1 MTGPSD
7 NGRVSNPA
15 QVDPLAVP
23 LPGSR
28 RLRTFAFDPM
38 STRLS
43 GRHLRVEVPFEPL
56 APGPMG
62 RSVHVVDY
70 DAARQT
76 WYQPVDLDAG
86 VVLAQDGLRPSEN
99 DPRSHQQIVYAV
111 AMSVIDRFE
120 RFMGRRFRWRHDQVL
135 RLVPHAFEGRNA
147 YFDPR
152 RQAVL
157 FGYYRAELDDPG
169 ANLPGQ
175 VIFTCLSNDIVAHEV
190 THAIVHR
197 LRRRYADASNADVFA
212 LHEAIADLVALF
224 HHFNYPE
231 VVREA
236 IASTRGDLRSGG
248 GLLDLAREFGAS
260 TGRGAALRSALEQER
275 EGEKPVPFT
284 ALTEPHERGAAFVV
298 AVFRAF
304 LDTYQ
309 HAIADLLRLATG
321 GSGVLPQGALH
332 PDLVDRV
339 TREAIH
345 TADRMLRMVVRSFDY
360 LPVVDPSF
368 GDLVRG
374 IVTAD
379 RDLYPDDAAHLR
391 GRLVESL
398 RTSGIYPAGVGSL
411 ADDALTWPA
420 PEVEIRLNDEESDVD
435 VPGILASAAQDLDIG
450 ADAGDMGSSS
460 FETWL
465 APQQARAAVS
475 EEGAK
480 LGQAISA
487 WANRHALRLGLDP
500 QSIITLAGLH
510 VSFRIGEDQQPRPEI
525 VLQLAQRRADL
536 EDQSLDPDRRPR
548 MRAGTTVIL
557 RADGVVSRIIAKPL
571 PLRDDS
577 LLNGL
582 PPEDPARRYDV
593 WGAQRLETL
602 REWLATITDADPLS
616 AWTAEPAQWRL
627 SFASLHAEPTGVLDV
642 EP

>member
-1 MTGPSD
+1 LA
-7 NGRVSNPA
+7 PA
-15 QVDPLAVP
+15 AKVDPVAVP

-70 DAARQT
+70 DDARRT
-76 WYQPVDLDAG
+76 WYQPVDLDLG

-99 DPRSHQQIVYAV
+99 DPRSHQQVVYAV

-120 RFMGRRFRWRHDQVL
+120 RFMGRRFRWSQDQVL

-147 YFDPR
+147 YYDPR

-157 FGYYRAELDDPG
+157 FGYYAAELDDPG

-197 LRRRYADASNADVFA
+197 LRRRYSEATNPDVFA

-231 VVREA
+231 VVRDA
-236 IASTRGDLRSGG
+236 IASTSGDLRAGG
-248 GLLDLAREFGAS
+248 GLLDLAREFGES
-260 TGRGAALRSALEQER
+260 TGRGAALRSALRQEKQ
-275 EGEKPVPFT
+275 GEKPVPFA
-284 ALTEPHERGAAFVV
+284 ALREPHERGASFVV

-304 LDTYQ
+304 LDSYQ
-309 HAIADLLRLATG
+309 HAIADLLRIATG
-321 GSGVLPQGALH
+321 GSGVLPAGALH

-339 TREAIH
+339 TDEAIH
-345 TADRMLRMVVRSFDY
+345 TADRMLRMVVRAFDY

-379 RDLYPDDAAHLR
+379 RELYPDDDAHLR

-398 RTSGIYPAGVGSL
+398 RVSGIYPSGVGSL
-411 ADDALTWPA
+411 ADDSLTWPL
-420 PEVEIRLNDEESDVD
+420 PEKEIRLNDEESEVD
-435 VPGILASAAQDLDIG
+435 VQAIMASAAQDLDIG
-450 ADAGDMGSSS
+450 GDAGEVGASSL
-460 FETWL
+460 ETWL
-465 APQQARAAVS
+465 SPTPVPGAVTDQGQELGRSIS
-475 EEGAK
+475 E
-480 LGQAISA
+480 
-487 WANRHALRLGLDP
+487 WANRHALDLGLDP
-500 QSIITLAGLH
+500 QAIITLAGLH
-510 VSFRIGEDQQPRPEI
+510 VSFRIAEDQQPRPEI
-525 VLQLAQRRADL
+525 VLQLGQRRSDL

-548 MRAGTTVIL
+548 VRAGTTVIL
-557 RADGVVSRIIAKPL
+557 RADGVVARIIPKPL

-582 PPEDPARRYDV
+582 PDEDAARRFDA
-593 WGAQRLETL
+593 WGTERLAAL
-602 REWLATITDADPLS
+602 RAWQATITQSDPLS

-627 SFASLHAEPTGVLDV
+627 NFARLHAEPAGVINV
-642 EP
+642 ED

>member
-1 MTGPSD
+1 V
-7 NGRVSNPA
+7 RVSPEA
-15 QVDPLAVP
+15 KVDQLAVP
-23 LPGSR
+23 LPGTR
-28 RLRTFAFDPM
+28 WLRTFAFDPM

-70 DAARQT
+70 DDSRRT
-76 WYQPVDLDAG
+76 WYQPVDLDLG
-86 VVLAQDGLRPSEN
+86 VVLAQEGLRPSEN
-99 DPRSHQQIVYAV
+99 DPRSHQQVVYAV
-111 AMSVIDRFE
+111 ATSVIDRFE
-120 RFMGRRFRWRHDQVL
+120 RFMGRRFRWRQDQVL

-157 FGYYRAELDDPG
+157 FGYYAADLDDPG

-175 VIFTCLSNDIVAHEV
+175 VIFTCLSNDIIAHEV

-197 LRRRYADASNADVFA
+197 LRRRYADATNPDVFA

-236 IASTRGDLRSGG
+236 IASTSGDLRSGG
-248 GLLDLAREFGAS
+248 GLLDLAREFGES
-260 TGRGAALRSALEQER
+260 TGRGAALRSALRQEKQ
-275 EGEKPVPFT
+275 GEKPVPFS
-284 ALTEPHERGAAFVV
+284 ALREPHERGAAFVV

-304 LDTYQ
+304 LDAYQ
-309 HAIADLLRLATG
+309 HAIADLLRIATG
-321 GSGVLPQGALH
+321 GSGVLPAGALH

-339 TREAIH
+339 TTEAIH
-345 TADRMLRMVVRSFDY
+345 TADRMLRMVVRAFDY
-360 LPVVDPSF
+360 LPVVDPTF

-379 RDLYPDDAAHLR
+379 RELYPEDGAHLR

-398 RTSGIYPAGVGSL
+398 RVSGIYPSGVGSL
-411 ADDALTWPA
+411 AGDALTWPV
-420 PEVEIRLNDEESDVD
+420 PDKEIRLNDEGSDVD

-450 ADAGDMGSSS
+450 ADAGDMGASS

-465 APQQARAAVS
+465 SPQQAPGEVS
-475 EEGAK
+475 EQGQK
-480 LGQAISA
+480 LGQAISE
-487 WANRHALRLGLDP
+487 WANRHALDLGLDP

-557 RADGVVSRIIAKPL
+557 RADGVVARIIPKPL
-571 PLRDDS
+571 PLKDDS

-582 PPEDPARRYDV
+582 PAHDAARRFDA
-593 WGAQRLETL
+593 WGADRLAAL
-602 REWLATITDADPLS
+602 RAWQAKLTDVDPLS

-627 SFASLHAEPTGVLDV
+627 NFAALHSEPAGVLDV
-642 EP
+642 DA

>member
-1 MTGPSD
+1 M
-7 NGRVSNPA
+7 PA
-15 QVDPLAVP
+15 DVKPDPLAVP

-28 RLRTFAFDPM
+28 WLRTFAFDPM

-43 GRHLRVEVPFEPL
+43 GRHLRVEVPFETL

-70 DAARQT
+70 DDARRT
-76 WYQPVDLDAG
+76 WYQPVDLDLG
-86 VVLAQDGLRPSEN
+86 IVLAQDGLRPSEN

-120 RFMGRRFRWRHDQVL
+120 RFMGRRFRWRQEQVL

-157 FGYYRAELDDPG
+157 FGYYTAELDDPG

-175 VIFTCLSNDIVAHEV
+175 VIFTCLSNDIIAHEV

-197 LRRRYADASNADVFA
+197 LRRRYAEATNPDVFA
-212 LHEAIADLVALF
+212 LHEALADLVALF

-236 IASTRGDLRSGG
+236 IASTSGDLRSGG
-248 GLLDLAREFGAS
+248 GLLDLAREFGES
-260 TGRGAALRSALEQER
+260 TGRGAALRSALAQEHA
-275 EGEKPVPFT
+275 GEKPRPFAT
-284 ALTEPHERGAAFVV
+284 LTEPHERGASFVV
-298 AVFRAF
+298 AVFRAY
-304 LDTYQ
+304 LDSYQ
-309 HAIADLLRLATG
+309 HAIADLLRIATG

-339 TREAIH
+339 TTEAIH
-345 TADRMLRMVVRSFDY
+345 TADRMLRMVVRAFDY

-398 RTSGIYPAGVGSL
+398 RVSGIYPSGVGSL
-411 ADDALTWPA
+411 ADDALTWPV
-420 PEVEIRLNDEESDVD
+420 PEKEIRLGDEASDVD
-435 VPGILASAAQDLDIG
+435 VRGILASATQDLDIG
-450 ADAGDMGSSS
+450 ADAGDMGSAS

-465 APQQARAAVS
+465 SPQQAPGEVS
-475 EEGAK
+475 AQGEK
-480 LGQAISA
+480 LGQAISE
-487 WANRHALRLGLDP
+487 WANHHALDLGLDP
-500 QSIITLAGLH
+500 EAITTLAGLH

-536 EDQSLDPDRRPR
+536 EDQSLDPQKRPR
-548 MRAGTTVIL
+548 MRSGTTVIL

-582 PPEDPARRYDV
+582 PKHSPARRFDA
-593 WGAQRLETL
+593 WGTERLAAL
-602 REWLATITDADPLS
+602 RAWQSTVADADPLT

-627 SFASLHAEPTGVLDV
+627 NFASLHAEPAGVLDV
-642 EP
+642 GA